1 MQPIKPSARLPLVLV
16 IDDDQTIRMLLGIV
30 IKQLGYS
37 ALEVSSGAE
46 GITAA
51 IASQPDL
58 ILLDVMMPG
67 MDGFETCRALRAD
80 PRTDSIPVMM
90 LTGLDDDGAVQQ
102 ALDAGANYFVNK
114 PINLAL
120 VSGRIREALMIVNA

>member
-1 MQPIKPSARLPLVLV
+1 MQPNKLSARLPLVLV

-30 IKQLGYS
+30 IKQLGYC

-80 PRTDSIPVMM
+80 PKTDAIPVMM
-90 LTGLDDDGAVQQ
+90 LTGLDDEGAVQQ
-102 ALDAGANYFVNK
+102 SLDAGANYFVNK

-120 VSGRIREALMIVNA
+120 VSGRIREALMLVNA

>member
-1 MQPIKPSARLPLVLV
+1 MQPTKPSVKHPLVLV

-37 ALEVSSGAE
+37 AIEAPGGQE
-46 GITAA
+46 GISAA
-51 IASQPDL
+51 NALGPDL

-80 PRTDSIPVMM
+80 PRTESIPIMM

-102 ALDAGANYFVNK
+102 ALNAGANYYVNK

-120 VSGRIREALMIVNA
+120 VSGRIREALLLVNA

>member
-1 MQPIKPSARLPLVLV
+1 MQPIKPNARLPFVLV